1 MSIFDLPRTHKEYFH
16 AVEDELRGQGEPV
29 KFTREEHR
37 LIDENY
43 GTNFSPSYTAEEIKE
58 MREDDRHSV

>member
-1 MSIFDLPRTHKEYFH
+1 MSTFDFPRTLKEYFH
-16 AVEDELRGQGEPV
+16 AVEDELRGLGETV
-29 KFTREEHR
+29 RFSREEHR

-58 MREDDRHSV
+58 MREDDKHNA